1 MIRRSSV
8 EWIGLYFLALSVLA
22 IVTVPRPAAQ
32 TGASHSSGETELRTG
47 APSVRGGVD
56 PGNGNHA
63 SSSSEDGPS
72 RPSMTGGVPTPH
84 PSVKL
89 GDWSCSDPP
98 LCGETPQPRIVDG
111 ISGTA
116 SWYRYIPGGAAAG
129 PALRRFLGPHWRGG
143 IVRVCAG
150 ETCVVAA
157 LSDFCRCDTGAEKL
171 IDLDLGLFVALAP
184 PGRDANGDPRL
195 PGWQGTLDVT
205 VVAIQ

>member
-111 ISGTA
+111 ISGEATW
-116 SWYRYIPGGAAAG
+116 WYSFGSGIYA
-129 PALRRFLGPHWRGG
+129 ALRPDLGSKGDLVIVCGGEPFHCRTSPVITSCACLGPNSERLVDLSRDLFSEFADPSLGVVKVVIQVVRG
-143 IVRVCAG
+143 
-150 ETCVVAA
+150 
-157 LSDFCRCDTGAEKL
+157 
-171 IDLDLGLFVALAP
+171 
-184 PGRDANGDPRL
+184 
-195 PGWQGTLDVT
+195 
-205 VVAIQ
+205 